1 MKNKDKDTTTHAGFS
16 DAVSYASKVPQ
27 DRSLRESIRHRVQH
41 AVRQEDLIPPLSLK
55 ELRHHADE
63 IIQQIRIPANYNDF
77 VTVLVGNAVWE
88 NTMATVPYD
97 KRVLLLPQCL
107 RDKAS
112 CPAQLDAFGL
122 LCEECGRCPT
132 GDLQALAED
141 LGTVVLVAE
150 GTTVVTKLLE
160 SGQVEAVIGVG
171 CLSALERSFPYLTA
185 TAIPGMAIPLYKDGC
200 DKTAVDVDWIREAV
214 LLKSSKPW
222 ETRLNLDRLRDEV
235 MTWFQ
240 EDALSSILM
249 QNRTVTE
256 RIALEWMTAGG
267 KRWRPFLATSV
278 YQAIQGANQP
288 IPETMKRLAV
298 AVECF
303 HKASLVHDDIEDDD
317 ACRYGKPTLHIEH
330 GMPVALNIGDL
341 LVGEGYRLIAE
352 CGTEAHQI
360 AHMLSA
366 ASHGHRDLCLGQGE
380 ELYWRARPDRL
391 STEKVLDIFRR
402 KTSPAFEVA
411 LSLGALC
418 AGANG
423 ELCQILKC
431 YSDSLGIAYQI
442 RDDIEDF
449 TGDGIDSDFRVI
461 RPSLMLA
468 LAVENANG
476 RKEILKRLIHGER
489 LQADS
494 ETIRKIISDMK
505 LEQKAWQMF
514 EEYKNEAIRALRL
527 LKNSRLKSLLFRLVY
542 KILGGVS
549 EKTEF
554 HQQSVIPSPV
564 PERTRESVE

>member
-1 MKNKDKDTTTHAGFS
+1 MKNKDKDMITRAGFS
-16 DAVSYASKVPQ
+16 DALSYAFKVPQ
-27 DRSLRESIRHRVQH
+27 DKSHRESIRHRVQH
-41 AVRQEDLIPPLSLK
+41 AVTQENLIPPLSLE
-55 ELRHHADE
+55 ELSHHADT
-63 IIQQIRIPANYNDF
+63 IIQQDRIPAGYKDF
-77 VTVLVGNAVWE
+77 VTVLVGNAVWKD
-88 NTMATVPYD
+88 TMATVPYE

-112 CPAQLDAFGL
+112 CPAQMDAFGL

-185 TAIPGMAIPLYKDGC
+185 AAIPGVAIPLYKDGC
-200 DKTAVDVDWIREAV
+200 DRTAVDVDWIRDAV
-214 LLKSSKPW
+214 LIKSNRPW
-222 ETRLNLDRLRDEV
+222 EIRLNLDRLRDEV

-240 EDALSSILM
+240 EDVLSPILM
-249 QNRTVTE
+249 RNQTVTE
-256 RIALEWMTAGG
+256 RIALEWMAAGG
-267 KRWRPFLATSV
+267 KRWRPFLATSI
-278 YQAIQGANQP
+278 YQAIQGANHP
-288 IPETMKRLAV
+288 IPETMKHLAV

-317 ACRYGKPTLHIEH
+317 SYRYGKPTLHIEN

-352 CGTEAHQI
+352 CGAEAHRI
-360 AHMLSA
+360 ARMLSA
-366 ASHGHRDLCLGQGE
+366 ASQGHRNLCLGQGE
-380 ELYWRARPDRL
+380 ELHWKANPDML
-391 STEKVLDIFRR
+391 STEKVLEIFQR
-402 KTSPAFEVA
+402 KTSPAFDVA

-423 ELCQILKC
+423 GLCQILKC
-431 YSDSLGIAYQI
+431 FSDSLGIAYQI

-449 TGDGIDSDFRVI
+449 TGDGIDSDFRVL
-461 RPSLMLA
+461 RPSLLLA

-476 RKEILKRLIHGER
+476 RKELLNRLIHRER

-494 ETIRKIISDMK
+494 ETIRKIISDME
-505 LEQKAWQMF
+505 LEQRAWQIF
-514 EEYKNEAIRALRL
+514 EEYKNEAIRALRP

-554 HQQSVIPSPV
+554 HQPRILPSST
-564 PERTRESVE
+564 PERIRESVE

>member
-1 MKNKDKDTTTHAGFS
+1 MKNKDKDMTTRAGLA
-16 DAVSYASKVPQ
+16 DANSYASKIPQ
-27 DRSLRESIRHRVQH
+27 DRSLRESIRHHVQH
-41 AVRQEDLIPPLSLK
+41 AVRQEDLIPPLSLE
-55 ELRHHADE
+55 ELSHHAE
-63 IIQQIRIPANYNDF
+63 TIIQQTRIPASYKDF
-77 VTVLVGNAVWE
+77 VTVLVGNAVWKD
-88 NTMATVPYD
+88 TMATVPYE

-171 CLSALERSFPYLTA
+171 CLSALERSFPYLNA
-185 TAIPGMAIPLYKDGC
+185 AAIPGMAIPLYKDGC

-214 LLKSSKPW
+214 LLKSHRSW
-222 ETRLNLDRLRDEV
+222 ETRLNLDRLRDDV

-240 EDALSSILM
+240 ENALSSILM

-256 RIALEWMTAGG
+256 RIALEWMAAGG
-267 KRWRPFLATSV
+267 KRWRPFLATSI
-278 YQAIQGANQP
+278 YQAIQGTNQP

-317 ACRYGKPTLHIEH
+317 AYRYGKPTLHIEH

-352 CGTEAHQI
+352 CGAEPHRI
-360 AHMLSA
+360 ACMLSA
-366 ASHGHRDLCLGQGE
+366 ASQGHRDLCLGQGE

-449 TGDGIDSDFRVI
+449 TGNGIDSDFRVI
-461 RPSLMLA
+461 RPSLLLA

-476 RKEILKRLIHGER
+476 RKEVLNRLIHGER
-489 LQADS
+489 LQADG
-494 ETIRKIISDMK
+494 ETIRKIISDME

-514 EEYKNEAIRALRL
+514 EEYKNEAIRALRP
-527 LKNSRLKSLLFRLVY
+527 LKNSRLRSLLFRLVY
-542 KILGGVS
+542 KILEGVS

-564 PERTRESVE
+564 PERTRVSVE